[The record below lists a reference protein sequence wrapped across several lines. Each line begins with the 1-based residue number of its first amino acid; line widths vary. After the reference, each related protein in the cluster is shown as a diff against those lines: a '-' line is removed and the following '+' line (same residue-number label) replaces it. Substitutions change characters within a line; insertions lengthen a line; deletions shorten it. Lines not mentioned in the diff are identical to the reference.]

1 MGLPIAAARYL
12 PLVIS
17 MLQSNDSAR
26 KALGSQDTAKLIAA
40 VSNAANGAK
49 VDLAPS
55 FVARVRNALSPIIGE
70 RAAQFI
76 FDLFSGKDAE
86 QEDVK
91 KLIALSGLSDSLSAE
106 AVHGMVD
113 ETKVDTDGKV
123 GGRPVEEVT
132 LSAEMLFEMGRHV
145 GIVKRIV
152 GSDNAL
158 YSFLYLMRMADSD
171 LFHAYMGMD
180 AKRRAAFEGGR

>member
-17 MLQSNDSAR
+17 MLQSNDAAR

-55 FVARVRNALSPIIGE
+55 FVSRVRNALSPIIGE

-76 FDLFSGKDAE
+76 FELFSGKDAE
-86 QEDVK
+86 DADVK
-91 KLIALSGLSDSLSAE
+91 KLIALSGLSDDLSPA
-106 AVHGMVD
+106 AVHGLVD
-113 ETKVDTDGKV
+113 ETKIDTDGKV

-152 GSDNAL
+152 GSDHAL

-171 LFHAYMGMD
+171 LFHAYMDMD
-180 AKRRAAFEGGR
+180 PKRRAAFEGGR

>member
-1 MGLPIAAARYL
+1 MGLPLAAARYL

-17 MLQSNDSAR
+17 MLQSNDAAR

-55 FVARVRNALSPIIGE
+55 FVGRVRSVLAPIVGE
-70 RAAQFI
+70 RAAQTI
-76 FDLFSGKDAE
+76 FDLFSGKEAE
-86 QEDVK
+86 AEDVK
-91 KLIALSGLSDSLSAE
+91 KLIALGGLSDALSPA
-106 AVHGMVD
+106 AVHGLVD

-145 GIVKRIV
+145 GTAKRIL
-152 GSDNAL
+152 GSDHAL
-158 YSFLYLMRMADSD
+158 YSFIYLMRMADSD
-171 LFHAYMGMD
+171 LFHAYMDMD
-180 AKRRAAFEGGR
+180 PKRRAAFEGGR

>member
-1 MGLPIAAARYL
+1 MGLPVAAARYL

-17 MLQSNDSAR
+17 MLQSNDAAR

-49 VDLAPS
+49 VDLTPS
-55 FVARVRNALSPIIGE
+55 FIGRVRNALSPIIGE
-70 RAAQFI
+70 RTAQFI
-76 FDLFSGKDAE
+76 FDLFSNKDAE
-86 QEDVK
+86 EADVK
-91 KLIALSGLSDSLSAE
+91 RLIELSGLSATLSAA
-106 AVHGMVD
+106 AVHGLVD
-113 ETKVDTDGKV
+113 ETKIDTDGKV

-145 GIVKRIV
+145 GTVKRIV
-152 GSDNAL
+152 GSDHAL

-171 LFHAYMGMD
+171 LFHAYMDMTPS
-180 AKRRAAFEGGR
+180 RRAAFEGGR